1 MRRSVQFYR
10 SGKPGADRFAAFARP
25 RHSVSTMPAFECR
38 QRREAR
44 VFRIAVA
51 VAFTGA
57 IVLASGDADARARFR
72 MSSPSSKP
80 AAAAA
85 PVAKPMA
92 GQAQKPG
99 ATEPQKPFAAAR
111 PANPQPVGGGTFVV
125 IGGPRPAGA
134 APGQGAPQRALGDDS
149 SGPLQFDPT
158 LAAADDKAAEPKK
171 ETAAAPATEC
181 IALAQALAARPP
193 QARRARRRLRMSCS
207 SQRISRSPPTTR
219 RRPSLRRA
227 RQSGARAG
235 QAEAAGRAGR
245 GRRLLRAA
253 RRQLR
258 AVVLMLLCWLKATEV
273 PGYQRPVPR
282 RTARSCSGDTP
293 T

>member
-1 MRRSVQFYR
+1 M
-10 SGKPGADRFAAFARP
+10 
-25 RHSVSTMPAFECR
+25 
-38 QRREAR
+38 
-44 VFRIAVA
+44 FRIAVA

-72 MSSPSSKP
+72 MSSSSSKP
-80 AAAAA
+80 AAAA

-99 ATEPQKPFAAAR
+99 AVEPLKPFAAAR

-134 APGQGAPQRALGDDS
+134 APGQGAQQRALGDDS

-181 IALAQALAARPP
+181 IAPAQSLGRERAAGRENRGRR
-193 QARRARRRLRMSCS
+193 QRRAEGRACAA
-207 SQRISRSPPTTR
+207 
-219 RRPSLRRA
+219 A

-258 AVVLMLLCWLKATEV
+258 AVVLTLSLADRSEV